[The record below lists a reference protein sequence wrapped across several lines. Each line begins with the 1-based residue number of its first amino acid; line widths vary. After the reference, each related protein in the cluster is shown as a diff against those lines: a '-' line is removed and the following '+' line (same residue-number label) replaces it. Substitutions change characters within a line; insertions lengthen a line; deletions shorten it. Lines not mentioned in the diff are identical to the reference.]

1 MKKLTNKEVHE
12 NGFVLDSWMS
22 DEGGSNQSE
31 DLVIDYQD
39 KVYLVTI
46 DSTTG
51 EPTHPK
57 RSAIIYD
64 NN

>member
-1 MKKLTNKEVHE
+1 MTAPTNKEVFD

-22 DEGGSNQSE
+22 DEGGSNQSN

-46 DSTTG
+46 DSETD
-51 EPTHPK
+51 EPIHPK
-57 RSAIIYD
+57 RLAIIYD